1 MKSQTFADGGVMSKK
16 GEEEQLKHRLS
27 MIEDDIEAIREFIKD
42 KGLED
47 TFEKNTSYGESANT
61 SLNNIEIAC
70 DINDEESLRWGIGSS
85 KNELQQLKHRLL
97 MIQDDLNVIKEF
109 IKNNGL
115 EDIFEEK
122 TSYSDSANT
131 HINNIEIASD
141 ICDDE
146 ALSWKKFSKKFADGG
161 LMADGGQFDYGFT
174 IRGMNETLRS
184 KFPDSFGFSV
194 YPLDNNYTA
203 GTLKRGETQSYKGL
217 SDADVKSKLY
227 FPQYKRDHEIN
238 YHIKQGGE
246 NTYFDFLLEDENGKG
261 YVGTFGFKDQ
271 GDVPASYITGFI
283 AFLQEAYGLP
293 FTIEHT
299 VK

>member
-1 MKSQTFADGGVMSKK
+1 MIPFILAAVGGYLIGDSMK
-16 GEEEQLKHRLS
+16 
-27 MIEDDIEAIREFIKD
+27 
-42 KGLED
+42 
-47 TFEKNTSYGESANT
+47 
-61 SLNNIEIAC
+61 
-70 DINDEESLRWGIGSS
+70 
-85 KNELQQLKHRLL
+85 
-97 MIQDDLNVIKEF
+97 
-109 IKNNGL
+109 
-115 EDIFEEK
+115 
-122 TSYSDSANT
+122 DS
-131 HINNIEIASD
+131 E
-141 ICDDE
+141 
-146 ALSWKKFSKKFADGG
+146 KFADGG
-161 LMADGGQFDYGFT
+161 MMADGGQFDYGYGFY
-174 IRGMNETLRS
+174 IREMNEILRS

-203 GTLKRGETQSYKGL
+203 GTLKRGETESYKGL